1 MIVNTLSNFNKTN
14 NEHKQK
20 LRHMALEEKLEDTN
34 VVIIKEITILVT
46 ITYHNC

>member
-1 MIVNTLSNFNKTN
+1 MMVSTLSNFNKTN

-34 VVIIKEITILVT
+34 VVIINRQQEEEQIIQ
-46 ITYHNC
+46 

>member
-1 MIVNTLSNFNKTN
+1 MMVSTLSNFNKTN

-34 VVIIKEITILVT
+34 VVIINRQQEEELIIQ
-46 ITYHNC
+46 